1 MILQILITLF
11 KKYSNITNFYVIS
24 KINNTDST
32 FTTLISGILCFW
44 NLNTTTIA
52 LSITKI
58 ATYVMAIVNI
68 TTQTINAIIMISQN
82 ITFTVTTNNN
92 DIITTLHLSFQYHNY
107 RLVSRAMLFPHTS
120 IIRCHQSQLH
130 HQITKH

>member
-52 LSITKI
+52 LSITKV

-68 TTQTINAIIMISQN
+68 TQTINAIIMISQN
-82 ITFTVTTNNN
+82 ITLLLLLIIMISLLLYTFHFNT
-92 DIITTLHLSFQYHNY
+92 ITTDL
-107 RLVSRAMLFPHTS
+107 LVEPCYSLIPPL
-120 IIRCHQSQLH
+120 IRCHQSQLL